1 VGASSRI
8 TVADV
13 RQAERCV
20 NAALHAA
27 GSPYRVRVE
36 GRYGYLG
43 IDEYRGDVCVRTV
56 STGHTRR
63 DAYQYL
69 LAMNAALELVA
80 S

>member
-1 VGASSRI
+1 MTARGREDVGASSRI
-8 TVADV
+8 
-13 RQAERCV
+13 
-20 NAALHAA
+20 
-27 GSPYRVRVE
+27 
-36 GRYGYLG
+36 
-43 IDEYRGDVCVRTV
+43 TV

>member
-1 VGASSRI
+1 M
-8 TVADV
+8 
-13 RQAERCV
+13 
-20 NAALHAA
+20 
-27 GSPYRVRVE
+27 E